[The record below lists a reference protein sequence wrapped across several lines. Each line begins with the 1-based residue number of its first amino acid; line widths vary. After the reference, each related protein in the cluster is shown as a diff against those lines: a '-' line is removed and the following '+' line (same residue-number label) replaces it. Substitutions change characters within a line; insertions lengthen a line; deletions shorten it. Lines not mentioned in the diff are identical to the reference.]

1 MGIYSSSFSRLSFS
15 IFALVSLGA
24 ITLPSVSHGIDLSIS
39 IEKANEF
46 LAAGRQTMETAE
58 SVEDVAAV
66 MKASEKV
73 IRVGADPEVDPCG
86 THAILRTRRY
96 WLEYFGRREAAES
109 KRQKQE
115 IRMPQSK
122 IQEILDMPYLEVE
135 VRLCGEE
142 EFFAEG
148 AEIALQQG
156 NLTVR
161 PVDTGPAER
170 GRKNPGP
177 TPSFR
182 SRFTARFAYA
192 DFDPQAPGTLAV
204 FFPDGTLIN
213 IPADFS
219 KIHQQQTNPTK
230 HLAAIP
236 P

>member
-1 MGIYSSSFSRLSFS
+1 MGICSSSFTHFSFS
-15 IFALVSLGA
+15 LCAILSMGV
-24 ITLPSVSHGIDLSIS
+24 ITLPSVSYAIDLSITM
-39 IEKANEF
+39 EEANEAR
-46 LAAGRQTMETAE
+46 AAGRQTMETAE

-86 THAILRTRRY
+86 AHAILRTRRY

-109 KRQKQE
+109 KRQKQD
-115 IRMPQSK
+115 IRMPETK

-135 VRLCGEE
+135 VRLCGED

-156 NLTVR
+156 NLMAR
-161 PVDTGPAER
+161 PVDIGPAER

-219 KIHQQQTNPTK
+219 KIH
-230 HLAAIP
+230 
-236 P
+236 

>member
-1 MGIYSSSFSRLSFS
+1 MGIGSTSFIHLSLS
-15 IFALVSLGA
+15 LFATVGIGV
-24 ITLPSVSHGIDLSIS
+24 ITLPSVSYGIDLALSL
-39 IEKANEF
+39 EEANKS
-46 LAAGRQTMETAE
+46 LAAGRQTMETTE

-66 MKASEKV
+66 MKASEKIV
-73 IRVGADPEVDPCG
+73 RVGADPEVDPCG

-109 KRQKQE
+109 KRQNQE
-115 IRMPQSK
+115 IRMPESK
-122 IQEILDMPYLEVE
+122 IQEILAMPYLEVE

-148 AEIALQQG
+148 AEVAMQQG
-156 NLTVR
+156 NLMVR
-161 PVDTGPAER
+161 PVDIGPAER

-192 DFDPQAPGTLAV
+192 DFDPQAPGTLAI

-219 KIHQQQTNPTK
+219 KIP
-230 HLAAIP
+230 
-236 P
+236 

>member
-1 MGIYSSSFSRLSFS
+1 MGNGSPAFIRFFFPLFAIFS
-15 IFALVSLGA
+15 IGVVTS
-24 ITLPSVSHGIDLSIS
+24 PSVSHAIDLSIS
-39 IEKANEF
+39 LEEASKF
-46 LAAGRQTMETAE
+46 LEAGRQTMEKAE

-73 IRVGADPEVDPCG
+73 SRVGADPEVDPCG
-86 THAILRTRRY
+86 PHAILRTRRY

-109 KRQKQE
+109 KRQKQD
-115 IRMPQSK
+115 IRMPESK

-148 AEIALQQG
+148 ADIALQQG
-156 NLTVR
+156 NLMAR
-161 PVDTGPAER
+161 PVDVGPSER

-204 FFPDGTLIN
+204 FFPDGKLIN

-219 KIHQQQTNPTK
+219 KIH
-230 HLAAIP
+230 
-236 P
+236 

>member
-1 MGIYSSSFSRLSFS
+1 MGIGSRSLVRLALSF
-15 IFALVSLGA
+15 LGMVSLSLIA
-24 ITLPSVSHGIDLSIS
+24 LPATSHAIDLALTMEEAGKS
-39 IEKANEF
+39 
-46 LAAGRQTMETAE
+46 LATGRQTMETAE

-66 MKASEKV
+66 MKAFEKMV
-73 IRVGADPEVDPCG
+73 RVGANPEVDPCG
-86 THAILRTRRY
+86 AHAILRTRRY

-115 IRMPQSK
+115 IRMPESK

-148 AEIALQQG
+148 AEIAMQQG
-156 NLTVR
+156 NLMVR
-161 PVDTGPAER
+161 PVDIGPAER

-192 DFDPQAPGTLAV
+192 DFDPQLPGTLAI

-213 IPADFS
+213 IPADFG
-219 KIHQQQTNPTK
+219 KIP
-230 HLAAIP
+230 
-236 P
+236 

>member
-1 MGIYSSSFSRLSFS
+1 MGICSSSFIRLSFS
-15 IFALVSLGA
+15 LFAIFSLII
-24 ITLPSVSHGIDLSIS
+24 ITLPSASHGIDLAIS
-39 IEKANEF
+39 MEKANESM
-46 LAAGRQTMETAE
+46 AAGRKTMETAE

-115 IRMPQSK
+115 IRMPESK
-122 IQEILDMPYLEVE
+122 IQGILDMPYLEVE

-170 GRKNPGP
+170 GRKNPGS

-204 FFPDGTLIN
+204 FFPDGKLIN

-219 KIHQQQTNPTK
+219 KIH
-230 HLAAIP
+230 
-236 P
+236 

>member
-1 MGIYSSSFSRLSFS
+1 MGIAFLSFPRLSFS
-15 IFALVSLGA
+15 LFVCIGLGGL
-24 ITLPSVSHGIDLSIS
+24 TLPSVSQGIDLSLS
-39 IEKANEF
+39 MEEANKA

-66 MKASEKV
+66 MKASEKMV
-73 IRVGADPEVDPCG
+73 RVGANPEVDPCG
-86 THAILRTRRY
+86 AHAILRTRRY

-109 KRQKQE
+109 KRNKQE
-115 IRMPQSK
+115 VRMPEAK

-156 NLTVR
+156 NLMVR
-161 PVDTGPAER
+161 PVDIGPAER
-170 GRKNPGP
+170 GRKNPGA
-177 TPSFR
+177 TPGFR

-192 DFDPQAPGTLAV
+192 DFDPQAQGTFAV

-219 KIHQQQTNPTK
+219 T
-230 HLAAIP
+230 IP
-236 P
+236 

>member
-1 MGIYSSSFSRLSFS
+1 MGIYPSTFIRLSLS
-15 IFALVSLGA
+15 IFALVSLGV

-39 IEKANEF
+39 MEKANES
-46 LAAGRQTMETAE
+46 LASGRQTMETAE

-73 IRVGADPEVDPCG
+73 IRVGADPELEPCG

-109 KRQKQE
+109 KRQKRD
-115 IRMPQSK
+115 IRMPESK

-156 NLTVR
+156 NLMVR
-161 PVDTGPAER
+161 PVDIGPAER

-177 TPSFR
+177 APSFR

-219 KIHQQQTNPTK
+219 KIH
-230 HLAAIP
+230 
-236 P
+236 

>member
-1 MGIYSSSFSRLSFS
+1 MGIGSTSHIRLSLSLFAIVSVS
-15 IFALVSLGA
+15 IM
-24 ITLPSVSHGIDLSIS
+24 TLPSVSHAIDLSLS
-39 IEKANEF
+39 MEDANKS

-66 MKASEKV
+66 MKASEKIV
-73 IRVGADPEVDPCG
+73 RVGANPEVDPCG

-109 KRQKQE
+109 KRQKKD
-115 IRMPQSK
+115 IRMPESK
-122 IQEILDMPYLEVE
+122 IQEILAMPYLEVE

-148 AEIALQQG
+148 AEVAMQQG
-156 NLTVR
+156 NLMVR
-161 PVDTGPAER
+161 PVDIGPAER

-192 DFDPQAPGTLAV
+192 DFDPQAPGTLAI
-204 FFPDGTLIN
+204 FFPDGTLVN

-219 KIHQQQTNPTK
+219 KIP
-230 HLAAIP
+230 
-236 P
+236 

>member
-1 MGIYSSSFSRLSFS
+1 MGIVSSSCIRLLYSLFAICS
-15 IFALVSLGA
+15 IGFIV
-24 ITLPSVSHGIDLSIS
+24 LPSVSYGIDMSIS
-39 IEKANEF
+39 IEEANKS
-46 LAAGRQTMETAE
+46 LSIGRQTMETAE

-73 IRVGADPEVDPCG
+73 SRVGADPEVDPCG

-109 KRQKQE
+109 KRQKQD
-115 IRMPQSK
+115 IRMPESK

-156 NLTVR
+156 NLMAR
-161 PVDTGPAER
+161 PVDIGPAER
-170 GRKNPGP
+170 GKKNPGSSA
-177 TPSFR
+177 SFR

-192 DFDPQAPGTLAV
+192 DFEPQAPGTLAV
-204 FFPDGTLIN
+204 FFPDGKLIN

-219 KIHQQQTNPTK
+219 KIP
-230 HLAAIP
+230 
-236 P
+236 

>member
-1 MGIYSSSFSRLSFS
+1 MIPFQSSFIRLSLS
-15 IFALVSLGA
+15 ICA
-24 ITLPSVSHGIDLSIS
+24 IAFIGFGTYPSVSSAIDLSMTL
-39 IEKANEF
+39 EQANEA
-46 LAAGRQTMETAE
+46 LAAGRQTMEKTD

-66 MKASEKV
+66 MKASERV

-86 THAILRTRRY
+86 AHAILRTRRY

-115 IRMPQSK
+115 IRMPEAK
-122 IQEILDMPYLEVE
+122 VQEILDMPYLEVE
-135 VRLCGEE
+135 IRFCGED

-148 AEIALQQG
+148 AEVALQQG
-156 NLTVR
+156 SATIR
-161 PVDTGPAER
+161 PVDIGPAER

-177 TPSFR
+177 TSSFR

-204 FFPDGTLIN
+204 FFPDGKLIN

-219 KIHQQQTNPTK
+219 KIH
-230 HLAAIP
+230 
-236 P
+236 

>member
-1 MGIYSSSFSRLSFS
+1 MGIGSKSCVRLTLS
-15 IFALVSLGA
+15 LLGMVSLSLIA
-24 ITLPSVSHGIDLSIS
+24 LPAPSHAIDLSLT
-39 IEKANEF
+39 IEEAATS
-46 LAAGRQTMETAE
+46 LATGRKTMETAE

-66 MKASEKV
+66 MKASEKMV
-73 IRVGADPEVDPCG
+73 RVGANPEVDPCG
-86 THAILRTRRY
+86 AHAILRTRRY

-115 IRMPQSK
+115 IRMPESK

-148 AEIALQQG
+148 AEIAMQQG

-161 PVDTGPAER
+161 PVDIGPAER
-170 GRKNPGP
+170 GRKNPGA

-192 DFDPQAPGTLAV
+192 DFDPQSPGTLAI

-213 IPADFS
+213 IPADFE
-219 KIHQQQTNPTK
+219 KIP
-230 HLAAIP
+230 
-236 P
+236 

>member
-1 MGIYSSSFSRLSFS
+1 MGIGSSSFIRLSFS
-15 IFALVSLGA
+15 LLAVMNLG
-24 ITLPSVSHGIDLSIS
+24 TLTSPSVSLGIDLSIS
-39 IEKANEF
+39 MEEANQS
-46 LAAGRQTMETAE
+46 LAAGRQTMESAE

-66 MKASEKV
+66 MKASERV
-73 IRVGADPEVDPCG
+73 SRVGADPEVEPCG
-86 THAILRTRRY
+86 PHAILRTRRY

-115 IRMPQSK
+115 IRMPEAK

-156 NLTVR
+156 NLTAR
-161 PVDTGPAER
+161 PVDIGPAER

-192 DFDPQAPGTLAV
+192 DFDPQAQGTLAV
-204 FFPDGTLIN
+204 FFPDGKLIN

-219 KIHQQQTNPTK
+219 KIH
-230 HLAAIP
+230 
-236 P
+236 

>member
-1 MGIYSSSFSRLSFS
+1 MGIGSSSFIRLSFF
-15 IFALVSLGA
+15 IFTILSGVA
-24 ITLPSVSHGIDLSIS
+24 IALPSVSHGIDLSLT
-39 IEKANEF
+39 IEEANKSLEV
-46 LAAGRQTMETAE
+46 GRKTMETAE

-73 IRVGADPEVDPCG
+73 SRVGADPEVDPCG
-86 THAILRTRRY
+86 SHAILRTRRY

-109 KRQKQE
+109 KRQKQD
-115 IRMPQSK
+115 IRMPESK

-135 VRLCGEE
+135 VRLCGDE

-156 NLTVR
+156 NLMAR
-161 PVDTGPAER
+161 PVDIGPAER

-192 DFDPQAPGTLAV
+192 DFDPQTPGTLAV
-204 FFPDGTLIN
+204 FFPDGKLIN

-219 KIHQQQTNPTK
+219 KIH
-230 HLAAIP
+230 
-236 P
+236 

>member
-1 MGIYSSSFSRLSFS
+1 MGMWFSLFLPFTFS
-15 IFALVSLGA
+15 LVAILGMGVLA
-24 ITLPSVSHGIDLSIS
+24 LPSVSYAIDLAIT
-39 IEKANEF
+39 IEDAHE
-46 LAAGRQTMETAE
+46 AIVTGRQTMETAE
-58 SVEDVAAV
+58 SVEDIAAV

-86 THAILRTRRY
+86 AHAILRTRRY

-109 KRQKQE
+109 KRQKKN
-115 IRMPQSK
+115 IRMPETK

-135 VRLCGEE
+135 VRLCGGE

-148 AEIALQQG
+148 ADVALQQG
-156 NLTVR
+156 NLIAR
-161 PVDTGPAER
+161 PVDIGPAER

-177 TPSFR
+177 NSSFR

-219 KIHQQQTNPTK
+219 KIH
-230 HLAAIP
+230 
-236 P
+236 

>member
-1 MGIYSSSFSRLSFS
+1 MGIGSKSFIRLSLS
-15 IFALVSLGA
+15 LSAIVSMG
-24 ITLPSVSHGIDLSIS
+24 IISLPSVSHAIDLSFS
-39 IEKANEF
+39 MEDANKS
-46 LAAGRQTMETAE
+46 LAAGRQTMETAD

-66 MKASEKV
+66 MKASEKIV
-73 IRVGADPEVDPCG
+73 RVGANPEVDPCG

-109 KRQKQE
+109 KRQKKD
-115 IRMPQSK
+115 IRMPDSK
-122 IQEILDMPYLEVE
+122 IQEILAMPYLEVE

-148 AEIALQQG
+148 AEVSMQQG
-156 NLTVR
+156 NLMVR
-161 PVDTGPAER
+161 PVDIGPAER

-192 DFDPQAPGTLAV
+192 DFDPQAPGTLAI

-219 KIHQQQTNPTK
+219 KIP
-230 HLAAIP
+230 
-236 P
+236 

>member
-1 MGIYSSSFSRLSFS
+1 MGIGSFVFLRFS
-15 IFALVSLGA
+15 VPCFAILGMGILTMPSTSHAIDLA
-24 ITLPSVSHGIDLSIS
+24 ITMEDAHTAI
-39 IEKANEF
+39 AT
-46 LAAGRQTMETAE
+46 GRQTMETAE
-58 SVEDVAAV
+58 SVEDITAV

-73 IRVGADPEVDPCG
+73 YRAGADPEIDPCG
-86 THAILRTRRY
+86 AHAILRTRHY

-109 KRQKQE
+109 KRQKKDV
-115 IRMPQSK
+115 RMPETK
-122 IQEILDMPYLEVE
+122 IQEILNMPYLEVE

-148 AEIALQQG
+148 ADIALQQG
-156 NLTVR
+156 NLMAR
-161 PVDTGPAER
+161 PVDIGPAER

-219 KIHQQQTNPTK
+219 KIR
-230 HLAAIP
+230 
-236 P
+236 